1 MENVKSSLKELKGVL
16 AELQNKI
23 EETKSQSVQEISHA
37 NEFSNEERDELN
49 SLRNMKNKIS
59 VAITSII
66 DKLEKELN

>member
-23 EETKSQSVQEISHA
+23 IETKAQPAQETSYVSGL
-37 NEFSNEERDELN
+37 ENEEREELN

-66 DKLEKELN
+66 EKLENELK